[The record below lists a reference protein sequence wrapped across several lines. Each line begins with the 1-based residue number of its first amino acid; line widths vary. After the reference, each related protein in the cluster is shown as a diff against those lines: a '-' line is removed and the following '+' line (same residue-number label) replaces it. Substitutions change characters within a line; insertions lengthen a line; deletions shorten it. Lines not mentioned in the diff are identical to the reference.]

1 LIQRIRSAFS
11 SRVEAGVVQA
21 SVEAVMQEAVD
32 VVMQEAVEA
41 QAPGAAVMQGAA
53 GAELPGAAVMQGAA
67 GAELPAAVEVGIGR
81 KPSASGR
88 RTVPVPQPAKVV
100 TRKSNRREVHKL
112 SVWKNI

>member
-1 LIQRIRSAFS
+1 
-11 SRVEAGVVQA
+11 VEAGVVQA

-41 QAPGAAVMQGAA
+41 QAPV
-53 GAELPGAAVMQGAA
+53 AAVMQGAA

-88 RTVPVPQPAKVV
+88 RTVPVLQRAKVV
-100 TRKSNRREVHKL
+100 TRKSGRREVHQL

>member
-1 LIQRIRSAFS
+1 VVLAVPVAFRAAAS
-11 SRVEAGVVQA
+11 VVAPLAVGMEAGVVQA
-21 SVEAVMQEAVD
+21 SVEAVMQEAV
-32 VVMQEAVEA
+32 EA
-41 QAPGAAVMQGAA
+41 QA
-53 GAELPGAAVMQGAA
+53 PGAAVMQGAA